1 MLQTYFKRLCLQ
13 RSLLILLGIGL
24 LPGLYAQTTVTG
36 TVSSADNNQPLAGAT
51 VTVVNTTMGAL
62 TDDNGKYSVT
72 IPEGATTLVFT
83 YVGYR
88 KQEIEINGRSVI
100 DITLSESAIS
110 IDEVVVVGYGT
121 QKKTNV
127 TGSIVSVQSDEIAR
141 VQSPSFDVALQGKV
155 PGVYVTTN
163 GGQPGGGVFV
173 RIRGVGSIN
182 NSNPLYVVDGVIVGA
197 GNNENSN
204 PLSTINPNDIA
215 SIDIL
220 KDAASTAIYG
230 ARAANG
236 VVLITTKRGQS
247 GKPRVEYSGYYGIQQ
262 PTSKLPAPMNAAQFA
277 TNMNLAFAAAGE
289 TPPFDNPNSLESFD
303 YLDEIIDNGY
313 VTDHQVS
320 ISGGSPRNNYYVS
333 MNYFNNEG
341 IMFTTY
347 QERYSFRANTD
358 NQITDKIK
366 IGNSLMYS
374 RSSQY
379 NNNAGNRTFIHGS
392 FTNLYQ
398 ALPTQ
403 PTYNADGSFAGP
415 EDTRLERRRNQVSL
429 YTLPQRDPATDRIL
443 GNAYVQYE
451 PIKGLF
457 LKSSFSVDINNF
469 SNHVFEP
476 IWEEGL
482 LNSGGLST
490 ISRNTSNSL
499 FWQWENTINYVTSI
513 GKNNFNVIAG
523 TSAQDFRIRT
533 LNTTARYDTDVFT
546 EIVLGAQE
554 LNSTSG
560 FSEESLASVFGRLVY
575 DYDNKYLLT
584 AAVRRDGSSKFG
596 PENKFGVFPSFSAG
610 WRVSQEAFWGD
621 NPIVTDLKLRGGW
634 GQVGSDAI
642 GNFRYLA
649 TLSTAFDYAFGNQ
662 TTVSSLGAAL
672 ENLANPGV
680 QWETSTE
687 YTFGFDAGLFNDRL
701 TFSAEYF
708 NRTRTD
714 MLLVL
719 DLPGVSGLGTT
730 VDNVGELANSGLE
743 FATAYRKLTGD
754 FQYEFNA
761 NLSTF
766 KSEVVDL
773 GGKDELIAYT
783 YSGSGATSVIRPGH
797 PLGIFLGLRTE
808 GIFQS
813 QEEVD
818 AANGI
823 DGDPSSPYQQL
834 GTGPGDFKW
843 ADLNGDGRINSD
855 DKEII
860 GSPVP
865 DFTYGFGGVMRYK
878 QFDMNFQ
885 FFGVM
890 GNDILHIAR
899 SQLEASGRA
908 YNKSST
914 TVNAWT
920 PGSTFYDPSDNST
933 WIPRPHLQDPN
944 QNIRLGDH
952 LVEDGSFLRLKT
964 LQIGYNLP
972 QALLSKAKMS
982 NARIYVSSQNV
993 FVLTKFT
1000 GIDPEVGL
1008 DQNTSAAAG
1017 IYQDLYPQVRN
1028 LSAGITLSF

>member
-1 MLQTYFKRLCLQ
+1 MILRYASRLFHP
-13 RSLLILLGIGL
+13 RYLLLVIGIGFL
-24 LPGLYAQTTVTG
+24 SSLQAQRTVRGTVTD
-36 TVSSADNNQPLAGAT
+36 ADENRPLVGGT
-51 VTVVNTTMGAL
+51 VTVKNTNRGAL
-62 TDDNGKYSVT
+62 TDDAGNYSVEVPDGT
-72 IPEGATTLVFT
+72 AVLVFS
-83 YVGYR
+83 YVGYTT
-88 KQEIEINGRSVI
+88 QELLVGNQSTVNVS
-100 DITLSESAIS
+100 LSTDQGLL
-110 IDEVVVVGYGT
+110 DEVVVVGYGT

-127 TGSIVSVQSDEIAR
+127 TGSIVSVDADEIAR
-141 VQSPSFDVALQGKV
+141 VQSPSFDVAMQGKA

-173 RIRGVGSIN
+173 RIRGIGAIN
-182 NSNPLYVVDGVIVGA
+182 NSNPLYVIDGIVVGA

-204 PLSTINPNDIA
+204 PLQTINPNDIE

-236 VVLITTKRGQS
+236 VVLITTKRGQA
-247 GKPRVEYSGYYGIQQ
+247 GKPKIEYSAYTGIQE
-262 PTSKLPAPMNAAQFA
+262 PTGNLPDPMNASEFA
-277 TNMNLAFAAAGE
+277 TNMNAAFLAAGE
-289 TPPFDNPNSLESFD
+289 TAPFPNAASLGEGVN
-303 YLDEIIDNGY
+303 YLDEIISTGHIQ
-313 VTDHQVS
+313 DHQLS
-320 ISGGSPRNNYYVS
+320 ISGGGPRNNYYVS
-333 MNYFNNEG
+333 MNYFDNEG
-341 IMFTTY
+341 IMLTTFAK
-347 QERYSFRANTD
+347 RFSFRANTD

-379 NNNAGNRTFIHGS
+379 NNGAGNRTFIHGA

-403 PTYNADGSFAGP
+403 PIYNDDGTFAGP
-415 EDTRLERRRNQVSL
+415 EDTRLERRRNLLSS
-429 YTLPQRDPATDRIL
+429 YTLPDRENATDRIL
-443 GNAYVQYE
+443 GNVYGQIE
-451 PIKGLF
+451 LIEGLTF
-457 LKSSFSVDINNF
+457 KSSFSVDVNNF
-469 SNHVFEP
+469 SDYYFEP

-490 ISRNTSNSL
+490 IRRGNSNST
-499 FWQWENTINYVTSI
+499 FWLWENTLSYARNF
-513 GKNNFNVIAG
+513 GKHNMNLTAG
-523 TSAQDFRIRT
+523 TSAQDFRVRN

-546 EIVLGAQE
+546 EIVTGSQE
-554 LNSTSG
+554 LTSTSG
-560 FSEESLASVFGRLVY
+560 FSEESLASIFGRLVY

-610 WRVSQEAFWGD
+610 WRVSQESFWPD
-621 NPIVTDLKLRGGW
+621 NSILSDLKLRGGW

-680 QWETSTE
+680 QWETATE
-687 YTFGFDAGLFNDRL
+687 YNFGFDAGLLNDRVN
-701 TFSAEYF
+701 FSAEYF
-708 NRTRTD
+708 SRTRTD

-719 DLPGVSGLGTT
+719 DLPGVSGLETT
-730 VDNVGELANSGLE
+730 VDNVGELVNSGLE
-743 FATAYRKLTGD
+743 LAASYRKGTGD
-754 FQYEFNA
+754 FQFELNA
-761 NLSTF
+761 NLTTYS
-766 KSEVVDL
+766 SEVVDL
-773 GGKDELIAYT
+773 GGKDEIIAYT

-797 PLGIFLGLRTE
+797 PLGVFLGLQTL
-808 GIFQS
+808 GLFQT

-818 AANGI
+818 AANAI
-823 DGDPSSPYQQL
+823 DGDASTPYQQL

-843 ADLNGDGRINSD
+843 ADLNGDGRISSD
-855 DKEII
+855 DKTII

-865 DFTYGFGGVMRYK
+865 DFTYGFGGVFRYK

-885 FFGVM
+885 FFGM
-890 GNDILHIAR
+890 QGNDILHIAR

-908 YNKSST
+908 YNKSSAV
-914 TVNAWT
+914 VNAWSG
-920 PGSTFYDPSDNST
+920 PGTSNE
-933 WIPRPHLQDPN
+933 IPRPHLQDPN

-952 LVEDGSFLRLKT
+952 LVEDGSYLRLKT
-964 LQIGYNLP
+964 LQLGYNLP
-972 QALLSKAKMS
+972 TPLLESLKMS
-982 NARIYVSSQNV
+982 FARIYVASQNV
-993 FVLTKFT
+993 FVLTKFS
-1000 GIDPEVGL
+1000 GNDPEVGL

-1028 LSAGITLSF
+1028 WSVGISLSF